1 MIRDLSIS
9 DVWLLLGALRWTI
22 ALSAIAFLGGGIIGL
37 VVTLARTSENRF
49 LEIVSSGYIG
59 LFQGTPLLM
68 QLFLVFFGASV
79 LGFDVDAW
87 SAAAIGLS
95 LHASAFLGEIWRGC
109 VQAVP
114 RGQTEA
120 AIALSLGYLSRMIH
134 VVLPQAAKICVAP
147 TVGFLVQLIKGTSL
161 ASIIGF
167 VELTRA
173 GQLVNTATFQP
184 LAVFALVGA
193 GYFLICWPL
202 SLLATQLE
210 ERLSAGS
217 SRTSH

>member
-1 MIRDLSIS
+1 MIRELSIG
-9 DVWLLLGALRWTI
+9 DLWLLLSALRWTI
-22 ALSAIAFLGGGIIGL
+22 ALSAIAFVGGGVIGL
-37 VVTLARTSENRF
+37 IVTLARTSEIRG
-49 LEIVSSGYIG
+49 LELAASGYIG

-87 SAAAIGLS
+87 AAAAIGLS

-114 RGQTEA
+114 RRQTEA
-120 AIALSLGYLSRMIH
+120 AVALSLSYLSRMFHII
-134 VVLPQAAKICVAP
+134 LPQAAKISVAP

-173 GQLVNTATFQP
+173 GQFVNTATFEP
-184 LAVFALVGA
+184 LLVFALVGA
-193 GYFLICWPL
+193 GYFIICWPL
-202 SLLATQLE
+202 SLLATRLE